1 METLLK
7 LSFFKSLGFNS
18 KENGLQFI
26 DQNIKLKEQIEE
38 KVCELDEQKY
48 QIIEE
53 IKNAVFPKYN
63 VNKKVFIS
71 NMKKTRAGKISQKKE
86 IQKQAVK
93 EDLKA
98 ELLAEIKEE
107 ERLEKEQHLK
117 KKYSKAYPRPVEFN
131 AENINKLFISVINK
145 IDNKELSTNNL
156 IIIEKQRLQVEKAFE
171 LIKKAI
177 VTLEKLDNEC

>member
-1 METLLK
+1 MNALLN
-7 LSFFKSLGFNS
+7 LSFFKSIGFYS

-26 DQNIKLKEQIEE
+26 DQNPGLKDKIEE

-48 QIIEE
+48 EIIEE
-53 IKNAVFPKYN
+53 IKNKVFLKYN
-63 VNKKVFIS
+63 VHKKVFIAK
-71 NMKKTRAGKISQKKE
+71 MKKNRVEKISEKKE
-86 IQKQAVK
+86 IQKQSSK

-98 ELLAEIKEE
+98 ELRAEIKEE
-107 ERLEKEQHLK
+107 ERLEKEQRLK

-177 VTLEKLDNEC
+177 VTLEKIDNEC